1 MLTKPTILTQSFG
14 IRKIRCV
21 AVVIMCLWL
30 FGCAPG
36 AVEKDLVNYINQDV
50 MGVVAV
56 EQAALARYAGVS
68 GENYISDQELY
79 DTLEREVVPTFTEF
93 VNVLHQIEPVTETVK
108 QLHARFINGTTYR
121 LRGFQTIMGGIRSQ
135 DAQVIRAANSLLDEG
150 ALEIEKWRLELQ
162 QLYDTYGI
170 RQKTP

>member
-1 MLTKPTILTQSFG
+1 MLTKPTIPTRSFSIQTMCRG
-14 IRKIRCV
+14 
-21 AVVIMCLWL
+21 AVMIMCLWL

-56 EQAALARYAGVS
+56 EKAALARYADVS
-68 GENYISDQELY
+68 GENYVSDQELY
-79 DTLEREVVPTFTEF
+79 DTLKREVVPTFTEF
-93 VNVLHQIEPVTETVK
+93 VNVLHQIEPATDAVK
-108 QLHARFINGTTYR
+108 QLHARFINGATYR
-121 LRGFQTIMGGIRSQ
+121 LRGFQTIMGGIRLQ

>member
-1 MLTKPTILTQSFG
+1 MMTTPTLLTQFFC
-14 IRKIRCV
+14 IRKIFR
-21 AVVIMCLWL
+21 VIIVLMCLWL
-30 FGCAPG
+30 IGCAPG

-50 MGVVAV
+50 MGVVDV
-56 EQAALARYAGVS
+56 EQAALARYADVS
-68 GENYISDQELY
+68 GENYVSDQELY
-79 DTLEREVVPTFTEF
+79 NTLKHEVVPTFTEF
-93 VNVLHQIEPVTETVK
+93 VNVLHQIEPETEAVK
-108 QLHARFINGTTYR
+108 QLHAKFINGAMYR

-135 DAQVIRAANSLLDEG
+135 DAQVIRAANGLLDEG